1 MQWVKEAIHE
11 MEHMKEKFGGNLEE
25 IDVYYI
31 VEQAIQ
37 DIKWLGNPK
46 LQQESGLSYEL
57 DP

>member
-11 MEHMKEKFGGNLEE
+11 MEHMKENFFGNLEE

-37 DIKWLGNPK
+37 DMK
-46 LQQESGLSYEL
+46 
-57 DP
+57 

>member
-1 MQWVKEAIHE
+1 